1 MVHYTTVILSVYA
14 LLVTIAAAIMG
25 YLLTITCGMMTSI
38 KGEYNKVR
46 KKQKVDIL
54 SPNIELVNNSD
65 QGGTL
70 QLIGFEVFEW
80 IVLSF
85 LIIALIYWGL
95 GRLFRKDRLL
105 DTMRKRKAETQSKRL
120 QKMREVLTKQ
130 GLIISDSTI
139 DIEEKVTEVALKPFK
154 G

>member
-1 MVHYTTVILSVYA
+1 MVHYTTVIISVYA

-25 YLLTITCGMMTSI
+25 YLLTIPCMTTSI
-38 KGEYNKVR
+38 KGENNKVR
-46 KKQKVDIL
+46 NKQKVDIL
-54 SPNIELVNNSD
+54 SPNIELFNNSN
-65 QGGTL
+65 QFSTW

-95 GRLFRKDRLL
+95 GKIFRKDRLL
-105 DTMRKRKAETQSKRL
+105 DTMRKRKEETKSRKL
-120 QKMREVLTKQ
+120 QKMREVLTRQ
-130 GLIISDSTI
+130 GLIISDSTV
-139 DIEEKVTEVALKPFK
+139 DIEEKITEVALQPFK